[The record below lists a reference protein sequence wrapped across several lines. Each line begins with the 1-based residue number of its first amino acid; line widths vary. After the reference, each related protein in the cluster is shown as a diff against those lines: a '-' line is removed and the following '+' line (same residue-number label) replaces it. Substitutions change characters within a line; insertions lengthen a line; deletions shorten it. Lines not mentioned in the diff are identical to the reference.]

1 MLPGLRNVVFRREKK
16 VKNIFLSVQGGLIYE
31 AKVQALQKEDGVIQY
46 CIHYK
51 VNLLMIFKAQL
62 ICKSSIRGGIK
73 RGTNV
78 FLSRGY

>member
-1 MLPGLRNVVFRREKK
+1 MLPGLHHVVFRRQKK
-16 VKNIFLSVQGGLIYE
+16 LKNISFSVKGGLIYE

-51 VNLLMIFKAQL
+51 VNLLMASKAQL
-62 ICKSSIRGGIK
+62 ICKSLIRGGIK

-78 FLSRGY
+78 CPSRGY

>member
-1 MLPGLRNVVFRREKK
+1 MLLQETKK
-16 VKNIFLSVQGGLIYE
+16 VENIFLSVQGGLIYE
-31 AKVQALQKEDGVIQY
+31 AKVQALQKEDGAIQY

-51 VNLLMIFKAQL
+51 VNLLMAFKAQI

-78 FLSRGY
+78 CLSRGY